1 MTLLIRQHSGLV
13 QRGAI
18 LGNHAQVGA
27 LAFRQG
33 VGFFASFCSPPNLKA
48 SEGSFTAFAVAPA
61 STRHPQ
67 GSA

>member
-1 MTLLIRQHSGLV
+1 MGLIVGQYPVFAEGIQRLGTGELAQGAHDDFAVIRQHSGQLV

-33 VGFFASFCSPPNLKA
+33 VGFF
-48 SEGSFTAFAVAPA
+48 
-61 STRHPQ
+61 
-67 GSA
+67 